1 MQAKKFLAT
10 LLAVTMTA
18 APTVP
23 YPVSA
28 AETEVHGEN
37 DRQVQE
43 EEQSAE
49 ETTQTEDTEQEIQ
62 LNEEFLQILS
72 KTAVWD
78 GDSVLIDVV
87 SANTEYNKL
96 YIGSRTDEEKDP
108 VIEGVQDEEGN
119 YHYRFYIDPT
129 DLGKKI
135 FICSFLKR
143 QSRKQG
149 MM

>member
-1 MQAKKFLAT
+1 MRKYTFEKVQSYIVILIIKKERKSMQAKKFLAT

-43 EEQSAE
+43 EEQSTE
-49 ETTQTEDTEQEIQ
+49 ETTQTESTEDTEQEIQ

-78 GDSVLIDVV
+78 GDSILIDVV
-87 SANTEYNKL
+87 TQNTINFISAA
-96 YIGSRTDEEKDP
+96 
-108 VIEGVQDEEGN
+108 VQM
-119 YHYRFYIDPT
+119 R
-129 DLGKKI
+129 
-135 FICSFLKR
+135 KR
-143 QSRKQG
+143 IR
-149 MM
+149 

>member
-87 SANTEYNKL
+87 SAKR
-96 YIGSRTDEEKDP
+96 GSFPVCTSCTNGVAAHSSQMGMLWVKMSFINAMFDP
-108 VIEGVQDEEGN
+108 PKI
-119 YHYRFYIDPT
+119 
-129 DLGKKI
+129 KK
-135 FICSFLKR
+135 
-143 QSRKQG
+143 
-149 MM
+149 

>member
-1 MQAKKFLAT
+1 MRKYTFEKVQSYIVILIIKKERKSMQAKKFLAT

-18 APTVP
+18 TPTVP

-78 GDSVLIDVV
+78 GDSVLIDVGI
-87 SANTEYNKL
+87 SKHR
-96 YIGSRTDEEKDP
+96 I
-108 VIEGVQDEEGN
+108 Q
-119 YHYRFYIDPT
+119 
-129 DLGKKI
+129 
-135 FICSFLKR
+135 
-143 QSRKQG
+143 
-149 MM
+149 

>member
-1 MQAKKFLAT
+1 MRKYTFEKVQSYIVILIIKKERKSMQAKKFLAT
-10 LLAVTMTA
+10 LLVVTMTA

-49 ETTQTEDTEQEIQ
+49 ETTQTESTEDTEQEIQ

-72 KTAVWD
+72 TTAVWD
-78 GDSVLIDVV
+78 GDSVLFDVV
-87 SANTEYNKL
+87 SANTEDN
-96 YIGSRTDEEKDP
+96 
-108 VIEGVQDEEGN
+108 
-119 YHYRFYIDPT
+119 
-129 DLGKKI
+129 
-135 FICSFLKR
+135 
-143 QSRKQG
+143 
-149 MM
+149 